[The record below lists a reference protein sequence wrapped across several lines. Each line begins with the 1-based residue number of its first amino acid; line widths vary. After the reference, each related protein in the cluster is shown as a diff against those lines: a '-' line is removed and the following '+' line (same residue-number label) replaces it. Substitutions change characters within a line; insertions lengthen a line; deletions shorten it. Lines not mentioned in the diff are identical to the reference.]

1 MTIDLSIV
9 IVSWNT
15 CDLLAQCLA
24 SIYANPP
31 SCEFDVFVVD
41 NASSDGS
48 PAMVGERFQQVRLIE
63 NLQNVGFARANNQ
76 AVRHSTARLV
86 LLLNPDTEVRAGALQ
101 ALVDFIDARP
111 LTGAA
116 GARLLNSD
124 GTLQASCYP
133 EPTLS
138 RELWRLFHL
147 DLIAAYGVYHM
158 TDWDT
163 ATARPVDIVLGACL
177 LIRRQALDQVG
188 LLSEDY
194 FMYTEELDLCHDLR
208 RAGWQIHWVPEAQV
222 LHYGGQS
229 TTQVASEMFIKL
241 YQGKVAYFRKHQG
254 RVAALLY
261 KLILLSATLVR
272 LSVSP
277 FAWFEQSSRRQR
289 HVALTRNYQRL
300 FVALPRM

>member
-1 MTIDLSIV
+1 MTTDLSVV

-31 SCEFDVFVVD
+31 LCAFEVFVVD

-48 PAMVGERFQQVRLIE
+48 PAMVRERFPKVRLIE
-63 NLQNVGFARANNQ
+63 NLQNVGFACANNQ
-76 AVRHSTARLV
+76 AIRHSTARLV

-101 ALVDFIDARP
+101 ALADFIDAHP

-116 GARLLNSD
+116 GARLLNPD

-163 ATARPVDIVLGACL
+163 ITTRPVDIVLGACL

-208 RAGWQIHWVPEAQV
+208 RSGWQIHWVPEAQV

-229 TTQVASEMFIKL
+229 TTQVASEMFLKL
-241 YQGKVAYFRKHQG
+241 YQGKVAYFRKHHG
-254 RVAALLY
+254 RLSALLY
-261 KLILLSATLVR
+261 KLILLSATAVR

-277 FAWFEQSSRRQR
+277 LAWFEQSSRRQR
-289 HVALTRNYQRL
+289 HIALTRNYQRL